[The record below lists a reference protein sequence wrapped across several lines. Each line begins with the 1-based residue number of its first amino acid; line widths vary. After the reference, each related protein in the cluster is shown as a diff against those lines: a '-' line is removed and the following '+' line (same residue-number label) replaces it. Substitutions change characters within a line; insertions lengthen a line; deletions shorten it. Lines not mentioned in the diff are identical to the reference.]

1 MKNHLI
7 IVALV
12 AISLSSCDY
21 VLKRDEK
28 AAPAV
33 ATDKKVISGPDTDSK
48 GCVTSAGYHWSRLK
62 GECIRPLEDG
72 YRLNSIEKVEDE
84 SPVKSAFV
92 IFSEEKDKAELYMPD
107 TQNSILLIKD
117 GNNIYKSG
125 AWSLHADD
133 GFTLKKHGQLLYVG
147 AEPVKEG
154 QVTGDENPES

>member
-12 AISLSSCDY
+12 AIGLSSCDY
-21 VLKRDEK
+21 VLKRDDK

-33 ATDKKVISGPDTDSK
+33 ATDKKVITGPDKDSK

-62 GECIRPLEDG
+62 GDCIRPLEDG

-92 IFSEEKDKAELYMPD
+92 IFSEDKEKAELYMPD
-107 TQNSILLIKD
+107 TENSILLIKE

-125 AWSLHADD
+125 SWSLHADN
-133 GFTLKKHGQLLYVG
+133 GYTLKNNGHLVYVG